1 MCESTCN
8 SSLRLS
14 HLFVGRMRNRPLQ
27 LGPGKR
33 PNVSVF
39 IGGQDGLFHSSPAK
53 LGVAFKAATKI
64 INLKTKPVENVS
76 FLTSIPL
83 SQVSQIRDLVHFILH
98 GKFCTLESSVQNIKA
113 QSTLRIADFF
123 CR

>member
-8 SSLRLS
+8 SSLQLS
-14 HLFVGRMRNRPLQ
+14 HLFVGRMRNRPLH

-39 IGGQDGLFHSSPAK
+39 ISGQDGLFHSSPAK
-53 LGVAFKAATKI
+53 PGLAFKAAAKI
-64 INLKTKPVENVS
+64 INLKAKPVDENVS

-83 SQVSQIRDLVHFILH
+83 SQVSQIRDLVHFY
-98 GKFCTLESSVQNIKA
+98 
-113 QSTLRIADFF
+113 STWKVLYT
-123 CR
+123 